1 MPSLTGKCSKSTYP
15 SKSKD
20 LKKFLIRKFK
30 SRSIK
35 TRLSQV
41 RLFGSQLR
49 ELRMLT
55 KNLNRRQQKVELKQD
70 KTL

>member
-1 MPSLTGKCSKSTYP
+1 MPSLTKKCSKSTYP
-15 SKSKD
+15 FKSRD

-30 SRSIK
+30 IKSIK
-35 TRLSQV
+35 ARLSQV

-49 ELRMLT
+49 KLRLLK
-55 KNLNRRQQKVELKQD
+55 KNLKQRQKVEMKQD